1 MRQPSAARSRLALPL
16 LALAGSLACGGDPSA
31 PSALTYAA
39 NPVTYTVGVEI
50 GESAPTHLGGSA
62 DAYTVTPA
70 LPAGITLDARTGV
83 LSGTPTVAAARA
95 SYVVTARGP
104 GGSTSTTLVVTVVD
118 SPPRH
123 LAYAQ
128 NPARY
133 TAGLAIEPNALIQ
146 QGGAALSVSVSPELP
161 PGLTLDPATGTI
173 SGTPTVISP
182 AATYTVTAHNS
193 GGEASVELVLAVND
207 QAPANL
213 AYALNPAVYTVGSAI
228 VANAPAS
235 EGGAVT
241 GYEVFPPLPD
251 GLALDPVTGVVSGTP
266 TTVTPAGTYLVTA
279 SNSGG
284 STTAEL
290 GLTVNDVPPSQLAY
304 AVNPLVATVGQAVS
318 DLASAQGGPV
328 LTWTALSALP
338 AGLSVDALTGEVRGT
353 PTAITPAGVYTVVAS
368 NSGGAASVDLG
379 LTVNDVPPSALVY
392 AQNPATYTRGV
403 AIAANTP
410 SHAGGAVVSYAVSPA
425 LPAGLSLDTG
435 TGAITGT
442 PTAITAAA
450 TYTVTATNTG
460 GQTSAAVSI
469 TVNDQAPTGLAYA
482 VNPAVHTLGAAIA
495 PNTVTAGGGAVLS
508 WAIAPTLP
516 AGLAFDTATGAIS
529 GTPTALA
536 PQAAYTVT
544 ATNTGGTASVDLSL
558 TVNDVPPS
566 GLTYALNPATYQ
578 ATIAIGDNTPTVSG
592 GPVTS
597 WSVEPPL
604 PAGLTLDAATG
615 VLSGTPEAE
624 AAQATYTVTA
634 TNSGGSTA
642 TGLTLT
648 VRPAPFCGDGSVDAG
663 EACDDGNTVAN
674 DGCNATCQ
682 AEVCGDGVVQPGIG
696 EQCDDGNA
704 ILGDGC
710 TRTCIAEV
718 CGDGVIQPALG
729 EQCDDGNAAA
739 NDGCGA
745 TCHVEFCSDGIVQT
759 SEQCDDGNGTSGDG
773 CSPACLSERCGDGT
787 VELALGEECED
798 GNAATGDGCDATC
811 RAEPFQTT
819 APVAATNSAGC
830 STMGLGAAES
840 IGVSDNGAIALLM
853 ACGTQPGFATSNDR
867 GRSVTGWRW
876 TGTLPG
882 GAVVQAGVGGGRSG
896 YAYGVY
902 VTADGGLYPI
912 QLAASAGGAA
922 LCLGPVATTTDPAAG
937 APVVAFGDTFYVGY
951 RTAPDIVEIGRGGR
965 SAFTSWTRTAADLQ
979 AGAFGLA
986 LDARNDTL
994 VLAADGGMMRTSS
1007 DRAATFAPALGI
1019 PPTVHSG
1026 FAASAGMLTVAGTNP
1041 GSSLF
1046 RVPIAAPDQWTT
1058 VPGLPGLT
1066 MPAVPAVKGRHVV
1079 ADRRGNVY
1087 ILTTTDEGVTQ
1098 LLRLPA
1104 GASAFDAPRLLPSD
1118 AINPTLA
1125 PLPNSQGVAVAYT
1138 RAGSVWVTVQ
1148 TYP

>member
-1 MRQPSAARSRLALPL
+1 MRQRSAALPRLALPL
-16 LALAGSLACGGDPSA
+16 LALTAALGCSNDPSA
-31 PSALTYAA
+31 PAALTYAA

-50 GESAPTHLGGSA
+50 AENAPAHLGGPVDRYS
-62 DAYTVTPA
+62 VSPA
-70 LPAGITLDARTGV
+70 LPAGLALDARTGV
-83 LSGTPTVAAARA
+83 ISGTPTAAAPQA
-95 SYVVTARGP
+95 SYAVTAHGP
-104 GGSTSTTLVVTVVD
+104 GGSASTTLVVTVVD

-123 LAYAQ
+123 LAYAV
-128 NPARY
+128 NPATY
-133 TAGLAIEPNALIQ
+133 TVGQDAAPNALVQ
-146 QGGAALSVSVSPELP
+146 QGGAALSVTVTPELP
-161 PGLTLDPATGTI
+161 PGLALDPITGTI

-207 QAPANL
+207 QAPEAL

-228 VANAPAS
+228 AANAPAS

-290 GLTVNDVPPSQLAY
+290 GLTVNDVPPSALAY

-338 AGLSVDALTGEVRGT
+338 AGLSVDALSGEVRGT
-353 PTAITPAGVYTVVAS
+353 PTAVTPAGVYTVVAS
-368 NSGGAASVDLG
+368 NSGGQGSVDLSI
-379 LTVNDVPPSALVY
+379 TVNDVPPSALVY
-392 AQNPATYTRGV
+392 AQDPATYTRGV

-425 LPAGLSLDTG
+425 LPAGLSLDAG

-696 EQCDDGNA
+696 EQCDDGNTVS
-704 ILGDGC
+704 GDHC
-710 TRTCIAEV
+710 DAVCQTELFQTRPPQVVSGALACSSV
-718 CGDGVIQPALG
+718 GSNSSRMVGVDEGQNVYVLM
-729 EQCDDGNAAA
+729 N
-739 NDGCGA
+739 CGA
-745 TCHVEFCSDGIVQT
+745 VHVAVSRDRGAAYSPPEDLSTGAVAPVSQAAVAGGPAGVAYAVFQASSGHVFLRTTHDAGATWSAPLQLSQVPAPNVSVSIAASGEDVYVAWYANGGTMTVAHNHARGQGAFSLTPVAMALTYHDVLLDPDTRQVFAVSDTPVLRVRASTDQGATFAAVEMPPGQQYY
-759 SEQCDDGNGTSGDG
+759 SDWALGNGTIFVVGSYG
-773 CSPACLSERCGDGT
+773 STSLHRIPVT
-787 VELALGEECED
+787 ALGTSTAIAGLPANTAPGNFRAVAAD
-798 GNAATGDGCDATC
+798 RAGNA
-811 RAEPFQTT
+811 
-819 APVAATNSAGC
+819 
-830 STMGLGAAES
+830 
-840 IGVSDNGAIALLM
+840 
-853 ACGTQPGFATSNDR
+853 
-867 GRSVTGWRW
+867 
-876 TGTLPG
+876 
-882 GAVVQAGVGGGRSG
+882 
-896 YAYGVY
+896 Y
-902 VTADGGLYPI
+902 VTS
-912 QLAASAGGAA
+912 QL
-922 LCLGPVATTTDPAAG
+922 
-937 APVVAFGDTFYVGY
+937 
-951 RTAPDIVEIGRGGR
+951 
-965 SAFTSWTRTAADLQ
+965 
-979 AGAFGLA
+979 
-986 LDARNDTL
+986 
-994 VLAADGGMMRTSS
+994 
-1007 DRAATFAPALGI
+1007 
-1019 PPTVHSG
+1019 
-1026 FAASAGMLTVAGTNP
+1026 
-1041 GSSLF
+1041 
-1046 RVPIAAPDQWTT
+1046 
-1058 VPGLPGLT
+1058 
-1066 MPAVPAVKGRHVV
+1066 
-1079 ADRRGNVY
+1079 
-1087 ILTTTDEGVTQ
+1087 TTDEVQ
-1098 LLRLPA
+1098 LDRLPA
-1104 GASAFDAPRLLPSD
+1104 GADAFDPPR
-1118 AINPTLA
+1118 TLA
-1125 PLPNSQGVAVAYT
+1125 ADSQYPSCAALPDDEGVAVTY
-1138 RAGSVWVTVQ
+1138 GSGDAVYVTIQ
-1148 TYP
+1148 TY